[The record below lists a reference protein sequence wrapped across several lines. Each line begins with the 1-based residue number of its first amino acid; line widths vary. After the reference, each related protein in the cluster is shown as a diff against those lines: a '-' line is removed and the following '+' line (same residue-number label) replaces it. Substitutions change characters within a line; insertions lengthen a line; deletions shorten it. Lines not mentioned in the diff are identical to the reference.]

1 MSEGEYFTDDELEE
15 IHNSYQELKGKLEEL
30 LIDNEDVAGTFFDGD
45 IDLANKKIEKLLD
58 FLDEI
63 IAEAT
68 GMEEVEE
75 TETEETED
83 GDEETDEDDEDEDED
98 KKKE

>member
-1 MSEGEYFTDDELEE
+1 MSEEEYFTDKELEE
-15 IHNSYQELKGKLEEL
+15 IHDSYQELKGKLEEL

-45 IDLANKKIEKLLD
+45 VDLANKKIEKILD

-68 GMEEVEE
+68 GME
-75 TETEETED
+75 TEEI
-83 GDEETDEDDEDEDED
+83 DEEVDEEEIEIDEEEED